1 MRDRLDVRRRTL
13 PTPRR
18 AAAFGARYLGDM
30 RAVFERHGGTVEAY
44 PGDALMA
51 VFGVPVLH
59 DDDALRAL
67 RAAVEFQE
75 MLPGLAD
82 ELDEAFGV
90 RLTTRIGLG
99 TGEVIAE
106 PPAPG
111 RPPASGHAVN
121 AAKRLEEAA
130 GAGEIL
136 IDDATHRLVRD
147 FVDAE
152 PADLG
157 SRVLELRAS
166 AERPRKLDSPLVGR
180 AQQIEGLSSAVAAA
194 VADRAC
200 HLVTVLGAAGVG
212 KSRLVDDFVD
222 GLGGRASRPARPLPA
237 LRRGHHVLAA
247 RGGRPRSD
255 RRRRGTAGRRAPAKP
270 SPLGSPTTRRPS

>member
-1 MRDRLDVRRRTL
+1 
-13 PTPRR
+13 
-18 AAAFGARYLGDM
+18 
-30 RAVFERHGGTVEAY
+30 
-44 PGDALMA
+44 MA

-106 PPAPG
+106 SPAPG

-222 GLGGRASRPARPLPA
+222 GLGGRACVLRGRCLPYGEGITYWPLAEVVRDLIGGEGDGREESAREAIAARLADDPKAELIASVLAEPSVSAALPARRA
-237 LRRGHHVLAA
+237 RR
-247 RGGRPRSD
+247 SS
-255 RRRRGTAGRRAPAKP
+255 GRRAGC
-270 SPLGSPTTRRPS
+270 SRRWHVTVRS